1 MTMACLKKRGDTYY
15 AQYYSNGK
23 QKRRCLQ
30 TTNCQIAKARLRN
43 LEQTLQ
49 GADDSQLPTRT
60 PLPEVLENFAN
71 HIKAHKRPKSA
82 HTELCRLRFV
92 FGPVT
97 PALASTSR
105 VAPKPA
111 SNKACGGPCG
121 HHSAVRRIE
130 STIFEQIGTLEMSTF
145 IQENARKYEWSG
157 KTANDYR
164 QLLVRLFYWAMEE
177 GGVRMPNDRN
187 PAVKVTRYR
196 QYKSPITFLT
206 LKQIDEQL
214 AALAPY
220 PQLQTMV
227 AVYIYAGLRREEA
240 LWLQLN
246 DVDTQAGKHGVLRIR
261 AKTVNSVYWRP
272 KTGIDRIVPISSTL
286 RYYLDRYAPC
296 TSADNWLFPSPK
308 GVWWNPDNFS
318 HDLRQV
324 QEEIGLD
331 WSCLDYRHT
340 FGSQLAQKGES
351 LYKISTLMGN
361 SPEICR
367 KHYAA
372 LIPEALTDTVEFPQH
387 GPETSPPA
395 PEPVAG
401 PRFRLLPQGDNKQC
415 RFAASS

>member
-1 MTMACLKKRGDTYY
+1 MACLKKRGDTYY
-15 AQYYSNGK
+15 AQYYANGK
-23 QKRRCLQ
+23 QKRRCLH
-30 TTNCQIAKARLRN
+30 TDNYQIAKARLRN

-60 PLPEVLENFAN
+60 PLPAVLENFAN
-71 HIKAHKRPKSA
+71 HIRAHKRPKSA
-82 HTELCRLRFV
+82 QTELCRLRFI
-92 FGPVT
+92 FGTVT
-97 PALASTSR
+97 PALAN
-105 VAPKPA
+105 
-111 SNKACGGPCG
+111 SNAGGGPCSR
-121 HHSAVRRIE
+121 HSAVRHIE
-130 STIFEQIGTLEMSTF
+130 STIFEQIATHDMSAF
-145 IQENARKYEWSG
+145 IQENARQHGWSG

-164 QLLVRLFYWAMEE
+164 QLLVRLFNWAMDE
-177 GGVRMPNDRN
+177 GGVRIPGDRN
-187 PAVKVTRYR
+187 PAVKITRYR
-196 QYKSPITFLT
+196 ENKSPITFLT
-206 LKQIDEQL
+206 LQQIEEQL

-240 LWLQLN
+240 LWLQLD
-246 DVDTQAGKHGVLRIR
+246 DVDTHAGVHGVLRIR

-272 KTGIDRIVPISSTL
+272 KTGIDRVVPISSAL
-286 RYYLDRYAPC
+286 RCYLDRYTPC
-296 TSADNWLFPSPK
+296 SSADNWLFPSPK

-324 QEEIGLD
+324 QSAIGLD

-351 LYKISTLMGN
+351 LYKISHLMGN

-395 PEPVAG
+395 PEPVVC
-401 PRFRLLPQGDNKQC
+401 PTFRLLLPQDDNKQC
-415 RFAASS
+415 RFVASS

>member
-1 MTMACLKKRGDTYY
+1 MSTASKKRRSLRTK
-15 AQYYSNGK
+15 NH
-23 QKRRCLQ
+23 
-30 TTNCQIAKARLRN
+30 QIAKARLRN

-49 GADDSQLPTRT
+49 GADDSHLPTRT
-60 PLPEVLENFAN
+60 PLPEVLDHFAN
-71 HIKAHKRPKSA
+71 HIRAHKRPKSA
-82 HTELCRLRFV
+82 QTELGRLRFI
-92 FGPVT
+92 FGPIT
-97 PALASTSR
+97 PALANTSHLF
-105 VAPKPA
+105 PSPA
-111 SNKACGGPCG
+111 NNKAGGGPSG

-145 IQENARKYEWSG
+145 IQDNARKYEWSG

-164 QLLVRLFYWAMEE
+164 QLLVRLFNWAMEE
-177 GGVRMPNDRN
+177 GDVRMPNDRN

-196 QYKSPITFLT
+196 ENKSPITFLT
-206 LKQIDEQL
+206 LQQIEEQL

-240 LWLQLN
+240 LWLQLD
-246 DVDTQAGKHGVLRIR
+246 DVDMRAGKHGVLRIR

-361 SPEICR
+361 SPDICR

-372 LIPEALTDTVEFPQH
+372 LVPETMTDTVEFPQV
-387 GPETSPPA
+387 GPEKSPSL
-395 PEPVAG
+395 PEQVDSS
-401 PRFRLLPQGDNKQC
+401 RFRLLLHHDDNGQC
-415 RFAASS
+415 RISAGS